1 MPGQPEVP
9 AGAKVRSYP
18 THEKNNIVWIWMGD
32 ADKADVD
39 KIPDLPW
46 LSDPKWA
53 ATPGRLYVKTNYQ
66 FIIDN
71 LLDLTHVAHVHKKT
85 IAGDPREAT
94 TPTKTER
101 LPDGVRV
108 GRWMI
113 DFVPPPLFAKAGN
126 FNENVDRWQFVT
138 WHPPGVVYLDVGCA
152 KAGTGAPQGDRS
164 QGISIWSSHL
174 ITPETEHSSH
184 YMFGFSRDFKTDDKD
199 MSKLLFEGSRA
210 TFLEDVEFLEAV
222 QNNRFRRLTRRPDP
236 YHCRRRAASGAAD
249 AEHDDR
255 RGAGTMSSRMRIATL
270 AFATLA
276 MAAPGAGR
284 DLSVA
289 AGDDRGAVC
298 RRRRLGPAGA
308 AGGAEARGEARQ
320 AVHHREPAGRGD
332 DASRHAG
339 GARDARRHTL
349 MQATSSTMAINVS
362 MSKKMP
368 YEPLKDLVP
377 VALLSSSPFFLV
389 VNNDS
394 PVKTGRRPDRDS
406 PRPSRM
412 G

>member
-1 MPGQPEVP
+1 MFLRNGWYTALWSHELTDKPVGKTFLDEKVVLFRNASDQVGALEDCCCHRAAPLSMGSVAGEHLVCGYHGLEFTTQGKCAKVPGQTEVP
-9 AGAKVRSYP
+9 ADAKVRSYP
-18 THEKNNIVWIWMGD
+18 LHEKNNIVWIWMGD
-32 ADKADVD
+32 ADKADPA

-53 ATPGRLYVKTNYQ
+53 PTPGRLHVKTNYQ

-101 LPDGVRV
+101 LNNGVRV

-126 FNENVDRWQFVT
+126 FTDNVDRWQFVT

-184 YMFGFSRDFKTDDKD
+184 YMFGFSRDFKIDDQD

-222 QNNRFRRLTRRPDP
+222 QANRVDGSLDGLIHIT
-236 YHCRRRAASGAAD
+236 AD
-249 AEHDDR
+249 AAQLQAR
-255 RGAGTMSSRMRIATL
+255 RMLNTMI
-270 AFATLA
+270 
-276 MAAPGAGR
+276 
-284 DLSVA
+284 
-289 AGDDRGAVC
+289 
-298 RRRRLGPAGA
+298 
-308 AGGAEARGEARQ
+308 GAEQGQ
-320 AVHHREPAGRGD
+320 
-332 DASRHAG
+332 
-339 GARDARRHTL
+339 
-349 MQATSSTMAINVS
+349 
-362 MSKKMP
+362 
-368 YEPLKDLVP
+368 
-377 VALLSSSPFFLV
+377 
-389 VNNDS
+389 
-394 PVKTGRRPDRDS
+394 
-406 PRPSRM
+406 
-412 G
+412 